1 MLFFFLIVLS
11 LVSTFSRFNRIA
23 KKRENLKGP
32 AVNRTPTSHKNGLR
46 RSASPMNGGS
56 QLAPKQPRSVS
67 PIACIADSTNEGS
80 MATNGNHLTVPF
92 SATLNGNGSAVIS
105 VDHVRNLSFDH
116 RSSKNFSS

>member
-1 MLFFFLIVLS
+1 
-11 LVSTFSRFNRIA
+11 
-23 KKRENLKGP
+23 
-32 AVNRTPTSHKNGLR
+32 
-46 RSASPMNGGS
+46 MNGVS

-116 RSSKNFSS
+116 RHTASSETIFSHTLIKIFQMIPTS

>member
-1 MLFFFLIVLS
+1 
-11 LVSTFSRFNRIA
+11 
-23 KKRENLKGP
+23 
-32 AVNRTPTSHKNGLR
+32 
-46 RSASPMNGGS
+46 MNGGS

-116 RSSKNFSS
+116 TLIEILWSDLTFKQQSSRIYRSAGTPVLLLSRLG

>member
-1 MLFFFLIVLS
+1 
-11 LVSTFSRFNRIA
+11 
-23 KKRENLKGP
+23 
-32 AVNRTPTSHKNGLR
+32 
-46 RSASPMNGGS
+46 MNGVS

-105 VDHVRNLSFDH
+105 VDHVRNLKRNTSACLNPTSWVFKQVSRRILSWQTMIILLLLDKLA
-116 RSSKNFSS
+116 SNFLINVM